1 LCSFSQA
8 LESKLEASKDNTV
21 KELLKEEQ
29 QPLIFSASEG
39 KKKDSSPIMTTIL
52 FILFTAG
59 ASVGGVFLMK
69 FLQKKGKL
77 AGSRKYL
84 IENLSYVP
92 LGSNNKNAVC
102 LIKVGSEFVLV
113 GVSPQQVTFL
123 SHLPKLESQYES
135 ESKFER
141 NVFEEAIQE
150 ELNKMQP
157 SRLTV

>member
-1 LCSFSQA
+1 
-8 LESKLEASKDNTV
+8 
-21 KELLKEEQ
+21 
-29 QPLIFSASEG
+29 
-39 KKKDSSPIMTTIL
+39 
-52 FILFTAG
+52 
-59 ASVGGVFLMK
+59 MK